1 MNRAQVEALLVGVRL
16 PASKDE
22 LVRYAR
28 AQPAGARA
36 AARLQSIPG
45 RRAPRAGPRAAARLQ
60 SIPDRRYT
68 AIQDAGEELEPVQPE
83 RRTQRIE
90 PPKPESGRPPG
101 GPASAGAPTEPPNV
115 EALRRG

>member
-28 AQPAGARA
+28 AQPAGD
-36 AARLQSIPG
+36 
-45 RRAPRAGPRAAARLQ
+45 RAAARLQ

-101 GPASAGAPTEPPNV
+101 GPAYVGDSTEPPNV